1 MRLKFILTIL
11 TFLLS
16 ISTFSQEYPRI
27 EKDSTGQV
35 FVIMTLEQA
44 QVLDNKAEI
53 LSLFEDMNIQVGQY
67 DEICL
72 KVINDK
78 EEVIA
83 KQDILI
89 KNLNDLNG
97 NKDDQISN
105 LKNQIESYS
114 LKNLKCEEILENK
127 NKEIDIHKEKI
138 RKQKN
143 RMIIGGSI
151 GGAVISGLILLIIR

>member
-11 TFLLS
+11 TFLL
-16 ISTFSQEYPRI
+16 TTFLFSQEYPRI

-53 LSLFEDMNIQVGQY
+53 LSLFEEMNTQVGQY

-83 KQDILI
+83 KQDIHI
-89 KNLNDLNG
+89 KDLNDLND
-97 NKDDQISN
+97 NKDDQIFN

-127 NKEIDIHKEKI
+127 NKEIDLHKEKI
-138 RKQKN
+138 RKQRNK
-143 RMIIGGSI
+143 MILGGSI